1 MKINKL
7 ILPVLVALLPITDA
21 VAQENTFPS
30 TYQIGS
36 FNLTVLPEMQNKG
49 NKSILIGAT
58 DEMLEKY
65 LPDGTYPTAI
75 NAFLL
80 ETPDKTILVDAGLG
94 RNLSAHLETCKIK
107 PEDIDIIL
115 LTHMHGDHIGGLLTD
130 GKKSFPSATLYVSQP
145 EYDHWVKDT
154 KAGAVLDAYKDKL
167 HLFVPNE
174 VGTAGKELLP
184 GVQGIAIY
192 GHTPGH
198 TGYLVQSDGEQLLI
212 WGDTAHAMDIQMPCP
227 QVAVTYDVDPVQAT
241 ASRQRILKYVADNK
255 IRVAGMHIVYPG
267 IGDIG
272 KDNNNG
278 YIFSLLCT
286 CEGMFR

>member
-1 MKINKL
+1 MKTNKL
-7 ILPVLVALLPITDA
+7 ILPVLLALLAAPC
-21 VAQENTFPS
+21 VMAQESTFPS
-30 TYQIGS
+30 TYQVGS

-49 NKSILIGAT
+49 NKGILIGAT
-58 DEMLEKY
+58 DEMLATY
-65 LPDGTYPTAI
+65 MPDGTYPTAI

-80 ETPDKTILVDAGLG
+80 ETADKRILVDAGLG

-130 GKKSFPSATLYVSQP
+130 GKKSFPAATLYVSQP
-145 EYDHWVKDT
+145 EYDHWANDA
-154 KAGAVLDAYKDKL
+154 KAGAVLDAYKENL
-167 HLFVPNE
+167 HLFVPAE
-174 VGTAGKELLP
+174 AGTTGEELLP
-184 GVQGIAIY
+184 GIQGIAIY

-198 TGYLVQSDGEQLLI
+198 TGYLLQSDGEQLLI

-267 IGDIG
+267 IGDIR
-272 KDNNNG
+272 KDGNNG